1 MSNSDHTGLKSR
13 GNFWSLKPG
22 AGGPFTYAPPHEAAS
37 LNDSSVIYKGKRL
50 IENNNNNKTQ
60 FYRCNQDKHKD
71 SGCSGSLTLWG
82 EKITFHALLYFQ
94 GERKGELTHSSV
106 LFFFFSFSRTLMNVS
121 WLSQSKIDDVRRQ
134 SRPVCRAD
142 ATRRYRGSS
151 RHGAACAAAGLSG
164 QKTVTVDAPGL
175 LHVDAC
181 AVIEQLIIP
190 HPTYY
195 RCLWLPRAVRRCSCA
210 LCSQH
215 PACTSCTA
223 VLHRPSA
230 SLSLSVFPAH
240 TLSFSLSITHTP

>member
-1 MSNSDHTGLKSR
+1 MRCYISKVNEKVSSHIHQSSSSSFLFLAHLWTWAGCHRVKSMR
-13 GNFWSLKPG
+13 
-22 AGGPFTYAPPHEAAS
+22 
-37 LNDSSVIYKGKRL
+37 
-50 IENNNNNKTQ
+50 
-60 FYRCNQDKHKD
+60 
-71 SGCSGSLTLWG
+71 
-82 EKITFHALLYFQ
+82 
-94 GERKGELTHSSV
+94 
-106 LFFFFSFSRTLMNVS
+106 
-121 WLSQSKIDDVRRQ
+121 
-134 SRPVCRAD
+134 SRPVCRTD

-181 AVIEQLIIP
+181 AVIQQLIIP

-210 LCSQH
+210 LFSQH

-230 SLSLSVFPAH
+230 SLSLSLFPTH